1 MSVHTMPEAY
11 AQPLPGT
18 SSSPKPFV
26 LQSFV
31 MREVSESNAFSNE
44 LHAYLPVRALLDGP
58 IRVTFELQPA
68 PHFDAQI
75 KNL

>member
-1 MSVHTMPEAY
+1 MSVHTMPEGY
-11 AQPLPGT
+11 AQPLPIA

-31 MREVSESNAFSNE
+31 MREVSDSNAFPTE
-44 LHAYLPVRALLDGP
+44 LHAYLPVRNYVDGP
-58 IRVTFELQPA
+58 IRVTFELQAA
-68 PHFDAQI
+68 PQIDAQI